1 MRLISLLL
9 LFALIVPMLVAQGTP
24 NDDRIYDDVRRR
36 LADDADVKG
45 AAIEVTITK
54 GAITLKGRVHD
65 EKAREKATR
74 IAKKVKGV
82 TTVDNQLK
90 YCSERNLSPAT
101 GYTQR
106 RIRGKACAF

>member
-9 LFALIVPMLVAQGTP
+9 LFALIAPMLVPQGKAAAQGKA
-24 NDDRIYDDVRRR
+24 NDDRIYDEVRRR
-36 LADDADVKG
+36 LADDPEVKG
-45 AAIEVTITK
+45 AAIEVTITN
-54 GAITLKGRVHD
+54 GAITLKGRVRD

-90 YCSERNLSPAT
+90 LFSEE
-101 GYTQR
+101 
-106 RIRGKACAF
+106 

>member
-1 MRLISLLL
+1 MRLIPLLL

-24 NDDRIYDDVRRR
+24 DDDRIYDAVRRR
-36 LADDADVKG
+36 LADDPEVKG
-45 AAIEVTITK
+45 AAIEVTITN

-74 IAKKVKGV
+74 ITKRVKGV

-90 YCSERNLSPAT
+90 LFSEN
-101 GYTQR
+101 
-106 RIRGKACAF
+106 

>member
-9 LFALIVPMLVAQGTP
+9 LLALIVPALVAQGTP

-45 AAIEVTITK
+45 AAIEVTIAK
-54 GAITLKGRVHD
+54 GAVTLKGRVHD

-90 YCSERNLSPAT
+90 LFSEN
-101 GYTQR
+101 
-106 RIRGKACAF
+106 

>member
-9 LFALIVPMLVAQGTP
+9 LLALIVPALVAQGTP

-45 AAIEVTITK
+45 AAIEVTISK
-54 GAITLKGRVHD
+54 GAVTLKGRVHD

-74 IAKKVKGV
+74 IAKRVKGV

-90 YCSERNLSPAT
+90 LFSDN
-101 GYTQR
+101 
-106 RIRGKACAF
+106 

>member
-9 LFALIVPMLVAQGTP
+9 LFALIVPTLVAQGTP

-90 YCSERNLSPAT
+90 LFSEN
-101 GYTQR
+101 
-106 RIRGKACAF
+106 

>member
-9 LFALIVPMLVAQGTP
+9 LLALIVPALVAQGTP

-54 GAITLKGRVHD
+54 GAVTLKGRVHD

-90 YCSERNLSPAT
+90 LFSEN
-101 GYTQR
+101 
-106 RIRGKACAF
+106 